1 MKNLNYSKLN
11 SYKKDMIN
19 EYLIDIDI
27 ANYIT
32 IQDMYLN
39 SNKKSYFNV
48 KNEFIF
54 KDLVKNNIQTIN
66 NAKIKILDHEKKKDL
81 MDPNIIKIDNS
92 NFKRYN
98 FSKKNINNLENISN
112 YFDEKYNSINKTKN
126 DIIKNNIIS
135 NDENDDKKINNY
147 CNNNDIK
154 PMIPSYLKL
163 KFKNKKN

>member
-1 MKNLNYSKLN
+1 
-11 SYKKDMIN
+11 
-19 EYLIDIDI
+19 
-27 ANYIT
+27 
-32 IQDMYLN
+32 
-39 SNKKSYFNV
+39 
-48 KNEFIF
+48 
-54 KDLVKNNIQTIN
+54 
-66 NAKIKILDHEKKKDL
+66 